1 MDPRIPIGGH
11 GRPARMAGAGRRPG
25 YQVIAAA
32 ALALT
37 ALFLGCG
44 RVPPAS
50 FWEPDA
56 QDSSAIDSVVR
67 ANADFLKIG
76 IAELQLSL
84 IDTVLPGSTATILR
98 DELTGNPFKQRF
110 RADKIQHYIP
120 RDTTRDSV
128 LQYLEYTFI
137 ATEDTIRDSVMHDTV
152 KVETVYT
159 RQTATVSLA
168 ETIPG
173 FFNMHVFKATDSL
186 RESLFFPNPGET
198 LRLPFYSDTMTPRN
212 EELSKT
218 MSATTASG
226 IVLKKENG
234 QWSLWKISGGNRF
247 YAPNPDDAPYFFYF
261 YLAGGGHTDTVTL
274 RPDTLHY
281 GMQRFYPLEDTAGKG
296 VRTYTKFD
304 TLRISG
310 LTTNNGNAATYLHF
324 RGTRYEFRNNQIIP
338 LDAVPP
344 GLYRL
349 YVEHIPIQVM
359 WETRG
364 SYSGTIWG
372 IPIRVTD

>member
-56 QDSSAIDSVVR
+56 RDSSAIDSVVR
-67 ANADFLKIG
+67 ANADFLRIG
-76 IAELQLSL
+76 IAELQLTMIS
-84 IDTVLPGSTATILR
+84 TVLPGSTGTLLAN
-98 DELTGNPFKQRF
+98 ELTGNRFKQRF
-110 RADKIQHYIP
+110 RADMIQHYIP

-173 FFNMHVFKATDSL
+173 LFKLHVFRATDSL

-212 EELSKT
+212 ETLSKT

-226 IVLKKENG
+226 VVLKKDNG

-247 YAPNPDDAPYFFYF
+247 YAPNPDDAPYFFYI
-261 YLAGGGHTDTVTL
+261 YLTGGGRTDTITL

-281 GMQRFYPLEDTAGKG
+281 GMQRFYPLEDTTGEG
-296 VRTYTKFD
+296 VLTYTRLD
-304 TLRISG
+304 TLKVSKIS
-310 LTTNNGNAATYLHF
+310 TNNAYPILYLHF
-324 RGTRYEFRNNQIIP
+324 RGQRYEFDNARIP

-359 WETRG
+359 WETKG
-364 SYSGTIWG
+364 SYSGTVWG
-372 IPIRVTD
+372 IPIRVTE